1 MHRRLIGPVAA
12 LLLLALVLTLA
23 EKRRHRAQLTAE
35 EAQADAQASVVRLR
49 DAVVGHERAAIVVV
63 FGVVLFG
70 YVLWK
75 ASRASEE
82 EGRATAPANTDPGV
96 NIRL

>member
-1 MHRRLIGPVAA
+1 VHRRLIGPIAA

-35 EAQADAQASVVRLR
+35 EAQADASASVVRLR

-63 FGVVLFG
+63 FWRGAVWIRVV
-70 YVLWK
+70 
-75 ASRASEE
+75 
-82 EGRATAPANTDPGV
+82 EGQPRQ
-96 NIRL
+96 